1 MTSELWCL
9 SGGKRGDYQN
19 CCIVYWSCAQ
29 SLAHLDEQFL
39 QFSGLGFV
47 TLGPFHCALIHLCLS
62 LCILYFFIL
71 RICCIIVIRCG
82 GPGGI
87 EANSLDLSSFSA
99 MTLFFGSFDPLEPI
113 PVITYNVFGGTLTLE
128 PPRKKK
134 SRTAEEGKFT
144 LYLYIRFY
152 TR

>member
-1 MTSELWCL
+1 
-9 SGGKRGDYQN
+9 
-19 CCIVYWSCAQ
+19 
-29 SLAHLDEQFL
+29 
-39 QFSGLGFV
+39 
-47 TLGPFHCALIHLCLS
+47 
-62 LCILYFFIL
+62 
-71 RICCIIVIRCG
+71 
-82 GPGGI
+82 
-87 EANSLDLSSFSA
+87 

-113 PVITYNVFGGTLTLE
+113 SVITYNVFGGTLTLE